1 MKKIIFRTFIILV
14 IIFVALLSMSDN
26 LRIDVYDDQYPVMIK
41 FDDFKISFLVIL
53 TLAYMTVFRIIFAI
67 WNVFDKNSFAK
78 YIGDLENTNG
88 RFGIFL
94 LTYVFSL
101 FLCLATSDFILSYY
115 FTF

>member
-14 IIFVALLSMSDN
+14 IIFVALLSMSNN

-67 WNVFDKNSFAK
+67 WNEFDKNSFAK

-94 LTYVFSL
+94 LTYVVSL